1 MADQDKG
8 NADANA
14 NGQAGGKA
22 DDSQKT
28 DQAKTT
34 YTAEDIQR
42 EADRRVNDAQKKW
55 RAEQAEILAAKD
67 RDAEAKIAE
76 LNTKAAEAERYGNFV
91 DDAHASGIKNTKA
104 AYIVAVAQGHID
116 KRGKFDV
123 EGFRKANPEF
133 FATTP
138 AANANAGAGAGA
150 ATQTGGMNAWI
161 RSQAGLG

>member
-1 MADQDKG
+1 MADQDEG
-8 NADANA
+8 TTNA
-14 NGQAGGKA
+14 NTNGDAGGKA
-22 DDSQKT
+22 GDGQKT
-28 DQAKTT
+28 DQTKTT
-34 YTAEDIQR
+34 YTADDIQR

-76 LNTKAAEAERYGNFV
+76 LNTKATEAERYGNFI

-123 EGFRKANPEF
+123 DGFRKANPEF
-133 FATTP
+133 FTASP

-150 ATQTGGMNAWI
+150 PTQTGGMNAWI
-161 RSQAGLG
+161 RNQAGLG